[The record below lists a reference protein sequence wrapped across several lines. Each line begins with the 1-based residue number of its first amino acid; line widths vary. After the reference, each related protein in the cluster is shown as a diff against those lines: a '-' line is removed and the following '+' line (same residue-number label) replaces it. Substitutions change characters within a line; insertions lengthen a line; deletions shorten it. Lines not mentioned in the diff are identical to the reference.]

1 MPAGIAEL
9 LSAQGWAFWV
19 AALVGVTIL
28 GLAKG
33 GFAGLGVLD
42 LGDFPDAFFILKD
55 IAGANIDAADLHGAD
70 GLLQV
75 MTKSKGRAGKGHASR
90 K

>member
-1 MPAGIAEL
+1 MAALDGTVGADRTARRLIVPAGIAEL

-33 GFAGLGVLD
+33 GFAGLGVLGVPIMA
-42 LGDFPDAFFILKD
+42 LGMSPVLAAALNFP
-55 IAGANIDAADLHGAD
+55 
-70 GLLQV
+70 
-75 MTKSKGRAGKGHASR
+75 T
-90 K
+90 